1 MSSYPS
7 STVSILNDM
16 IEQRHL
22 LKHPFYQAWSAGE
35 LSLDCLRHYSRQY
48 FAHVRAFPAYLSE
61 MHSRCEDLASRHT
74 IAANLADEEATRPT
88 HPDLWLDFAAGL
100 GVDRES
106 VLGAAAGPRMTA
118 LVNVYRSVARLNT
131 GLAAAGLYCYEKQ
144 IPSVSAAKI
153 EGLRSNYGI
162 DDDNTLRYFRVHETA
177 DVEHAAQWESLIE
190 RHGVDPAQAAEVAER
205 VLGALWSALDEV
217 YQ

>member
-22 LKHPFYQAWSAGE
+22 LKHPFYRAWSAGE

-74 IAANLADEEATRPT
+74 IAANLADEEATLPT
-88 HPDLWLDFAAGL
+88 HPDLWLDFASGL

-118 LVNVYRSVARLNT
+118 LVDAYRSVARLNT

-190 RHGVDPAQAAEVAER
+190 RHGVDPAQAAEVADR

>member
-118 LVNVYRSVARLNT
+118 LVNAYRSVARLNT

-153 EGLRSNYGI
+153 EGLRSNYEI

-190 RHGVDPAQAAEVAER
+190 RHGVDPAQAAEVADR